1 MSAVAIAIEGVGRR
15 EPYHRRTG
23 EKVRRNSKPVR
34 RSWWTHFSWTRG
46 RRLLLALRI
55 HAEHLRRKGQRT
67 GAAPRPGVMGDK
79 GGISFGAIRLMEVLV
94 AVAARYEGR
103 LEPSAEWLG
112 EALNVPAKSIH
123 AWKEQLKRHGF
134 LTWQR
139 RYVETGRPGVRGPQV
154 RQTTNAYV
162 LTIPAAAEA
171 AAEARIAPRPAP
183 SQSKEEK
190 AYTANPGL
198 MSALDKYGD
207 NLFRDLVRRGC
218 KPQTPT

>member
-1 MSAVAIAIEGVGRR
+1 MSAVAIAIEGVRRR
-15 EPYHRRTG
+15 EPGHRRTG
-23 EKVRRNSKPVR
+23 DKVRRNSHPVR
-34 RSWWTHFSWTRG
+34 RSWWKHFTWTRG

-67 GAAPRPGVMGDK
+67 GAAPRPGVIGDK

-112 EALNVPAKSIH
+112 DALNVPAKSIH
-123 AWKEQLKRHGF
+123 AWKEQLRRHGF
-134 LTWQR
+134 LSWQR
-139 RYVETGRPGVRGPQV
+139 RYVETGRQGVRGPQV

-171 AAEARIAPRPAP
+171 AAEARVAPRVAP
-183 SQSKEEK
+183 SQSKEER
-190 AYTANPGL
+190 AYAANPRL
-198 MSALDKYGD
+198 MSAVDKYGD
-207 NLFRDLVRRGC
+207 DFFQDMIRRGC
-218 KPQTPT
+218 QPQTPT

>member
-1 MSAVAIAIEGVGRR
+1 MSVGVLIEGVDRR
-15 EPYHRRTG
+15 EPMHRRTHQ
-23 EKVRRNSKPVR
+23 KVRRNSHAVR
-34 RSWWTHFSWTRG
+34 RSWWTHFSWARG

-55 HAEHLRRKGQRT
+55 HAEHLRKKGQRT

-94 AVAARYEGR
+94 AIAARYEGR

-123 AWKEQLKRHGF
+123 VWKEQLKRHGF

-139 RYVETGRPGVRGPQV
+139 RYVETGRAGQRGPQV
-154 RQTTNAYV
+154 RQTSNAYV

-171 AAEARIAPRPAP
+171 AAEARVSPRAA
-183 SQSKEEK
+183 QQNREER
-190 AYTANPGL
+190 AYTNNPGL
-198 MSALDKYGD
+198 MQSLDKAAD
-207 NLFRDLVRRGC
+207 IFREGVRRGC
-218 KPQTPT
+218 NPQAPT

>member
-1 MSAVAIAIEGVGRR
+1 MSAVAIAVEGVGRR
-15 EPYHRRTG
+15 EPGHRRTG
-23 EKVRRNSKPVR
+23 DKVRRNSHPVR
-34 RSWWTHFSWTRG
+34 RSWWKHFTWTRG

-67 GAAPRPGVMGDK
+67 GAAPRPGVIGDK

-112 EALNVPAKSIH
+112 DALNVPAKSIH
-123 AWKEQLKRHGF
+123 AWKEQLRRHGF
-134 LTWQR
+134 LSWQR

-171 AAEARIAPRPAP
+171 AAEARVAPRAAS
-183 SQSKEEK
+183 SQSKEER
-190 AYTANPGL
+190 AYAVNPRL
-198 MSALDKYGD
+198 MGTIDKYGD
-207 NLFRDLVRRGC
+207 DFFQDMIRRGC
-218 KPQTPT
+218 QPQTPT